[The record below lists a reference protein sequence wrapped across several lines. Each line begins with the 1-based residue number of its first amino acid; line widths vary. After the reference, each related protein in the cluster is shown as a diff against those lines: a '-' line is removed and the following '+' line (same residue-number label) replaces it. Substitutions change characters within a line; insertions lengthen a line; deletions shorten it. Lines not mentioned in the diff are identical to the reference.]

1 MSKEQAELLGMGLA
15 ILVVLG
21 MMKLLELLYL

>member
-1 MSKEQAELLGMGLA
+1 MTKEQAELLGMGLA

-21 MMKLLELLYL
+21 IMKLLELLYL